1 MRLWVNK
8 ARTVLVSEM
17 EDGNLTVAL
26 RDSTDG
32 IWGPPILC
40 VTDHEGL
47 RSPAATYE
55 ARVAVEFDRLQR
67 ERHRESRA

>member
-17 EDGNLTVAL
+17 DDGNLTVAL
-26 RDSTDG
+26 RNEEGD

-40 VTDHEGL
+40 VEEHGVWHMDPPSLQVPDAWSAGICGFEG
-47 RSPAATYE
+47 
-55 ARVAVEFDRLQR
+55 
-67 ERHRESRA
+67 